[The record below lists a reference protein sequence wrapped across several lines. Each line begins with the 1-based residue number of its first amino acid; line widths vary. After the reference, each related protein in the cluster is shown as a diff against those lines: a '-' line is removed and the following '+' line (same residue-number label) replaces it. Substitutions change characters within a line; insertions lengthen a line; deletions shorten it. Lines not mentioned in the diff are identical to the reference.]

1 MTLRIYKYILAS
13 TFIASP
19 ITVQADSDIYIKICN
34 DTEYLKCIGIN
45 TKNCIAA
52 NTKASNTC
60 KTKYPYVP
68 NRERDELIQTATKYG
83 YCITEH
89 YISYLGI
96 DDVKFEKCAK
106 YLEPIFD
113 KQHKD
118 MLKESEAFDKRFF
131 EEDDP
136 LHNYY
141 N

>member
-1 MTLRIYKYILAS
+1 MTQGIYKYILVS
-13 TFIASP
+13 TFFATPIA
-19 ITVQADSDIYIKICN
+19 VQADSDIYIKICN
-34 DTEYLKCIGIN
+34 DIEYLKCIGVN

-52 NTKASNTC
+52 NTKAKNTC

-68 NRERDELIQTATKYG
+68 DRDRDELIKAAKKYG
-83 YCITEH
+83 YCTTEH

-96 DDVKFEKCAK
+96 DSVKFEYCAQ
-106 YLEPIFD
+106 YLKPIYD
-113 KQHKD
+113 KQYND